1 MRIYSRQNH
10 PCGFYVYAY
19 IRSKDSATAPAGTP
33 YYIGKGQKGRA
44 WGKERSVNLPKD
56 DRFIVILETNLTELG
71 AFSLER
77 RLIRWWGRK
86 DQGTGILGN
95 RTDGGEGTSGYV
107 HSQTSIQKRL
117 KTWHTLPAEKIAEI
131 IDKRKESTSEE
142 AENQRRKKVS
152 AFLRNL
158 NQTEWESIIQ
168 KRHATRNKKTDEE
181 KEAFRQKMSLIRKK
195 FEQSLS
201 QEEKIKREEA
211 RAKKKMT
218 TLSQMSTEERERRRQ
233 KNRLTQLNKTPEQK
247 AIAAEKTRAAMAA
260 KTEEERQA
268 IRLKRSI
275 AAKNRRKRIPP
286 V

>member
-1 MRIYSRQNH
+1 MRIYSRSNQ
-10 PCGFYVYAY
+10 PSGFYVYAY

-33 YYIGKGQKGRA
+33 YYIGKGQGNRA
-44 WGKERSVNLPKD
+44 WDKNHQLSLPPNQNY
-56 DRFIVILETNLTELG
+56 IAILESDLTEIG
-71 AFSLER
+71 ALALER

-86 DQGTGILGN
+86 DQETGILQN
-95 RTDGGEGTSGYV
+95 RTDGGDGTTGYK
-107 HSQTSIQKRL
+107 HSVQSLTKR
-117 KTWHTLPAEKIAEI
+117 KIAWQQMSPQRRYEI
-131 IDKRKESTSEE
+131 ETKRKQSLTAEIEE
-142 AENQRRKKVS
+142 QRRQK
-152 AFLRNL
+152 LRDWVENCDPTRL
-158 NQTEWESIIQ
+158 QQVIS
-168 KRHATRNKKTDEE
+168 KRRDTRDKKTEAD
-181 KEAFRQKMSLIRKK
+181 KEQFRQKMSAIRKK

-201 QEEKIKREEA
+201 PEEKIERDEA
-211 RAKKKMT
+211 KTKKKLA

-275 AAKNRRKRIPP
+275 AAKNRRKPIPP